1 MGQSDGTVIQKL
13 VDELDQIA
21 GEASSAE
28 RLGRDFQK
36 ALDDLVSWKDRATI
50 RLQSAVSQ
58 EAADEFKNAGNFY
71 AVFSGDFPTLDEEV
85 ARHRRVLSKFIGSP
99 IPEVK
104 PKVVFSVHGI
114 KTRGKW
120 QKDVTPLLNQAGF
133 TVVPL
138 DYGYFLALQL
148 LIPSAREKKV
158 DWFREEY
165 IRQCNRLQCSRPSIA
180 AHSLGSY
187 LVAQALEKYP
197 EIKIDRAI
205 FCGAIIRRDFPWKD
219 IAKRGQI
226 NGVLNQFGG
235 NDIWARLVAWV
246 VRDAGQSGLRGFSNP
261 TWPVCQQWNP
271 KFRHSDYFYDL
282 NFKDNWIPFLQ
293 CGDKRI
299 FLS

>member
-187 LVAQALEKYP
+187 LVAQAL
-197 EIKIDRAI
+197 
-205 FCGAIIRRDFPWKD
+205 
-219 IAKRGQI
+219 
-226 NGVLNQFGG
+226 
-235 NDIWARLVAWV
+235 
-246 VRDAGQSGLRGFSNP
+246 
-261 TWPVCQQWNP
+261 
-271 KFRHSDYFYDL
+271 
-282 NFKDNWIPFLQ
+282 
-293 CGDKRI
+293 
-299 FLS
+299 